1 MSLKLRSS
9 GLLISLVAFFL
20 SVPNAPGQASPVDGG
35 VSVGAA
41 PARGDF
47 SLSGS
52 VVNSVTGEPIAHALV
67 QLNLGPE
74 QAMLTESDGRFK
86 FDNLPQGQ
94 TMVVAR
100 KPGFL
105 SESEIS
111 PGQPPT
117 LVETGPDSPPVTV
130 KLIPEGIVLGRVDSK
145 GEPLEGLPVK
155 IIALAIAEGRKRW
168 DERGATVTDEDG
180 AYRIANLSP
189 GTYYIAAGPNLRRI
203 IFNSS
208 KLSQHGYAE
217 EFYPAATDLS
227 GAMPVEVSAGQQV
240 EADFSLK
247 PVPLYHISGVV
258 PWFEPGNGIALR
270 LVNETEVTWL
280 ETRFDLRTGEF
291 QATAPGGAYRLQ
303 AQSRGANNQMVMAE
317 LPLNLTSDL
326 SGIRLQLLPV
336 ASIPIHVKLEKLAPE
351 NRGDSRFVPRRT
363 DNSVP
368 LNARLIAAELSLSNR
383 EVGAIQIQWPRS
395 PPGLELQNA
404 EPGRYS
410 LDLGPNFPW
419 YVYSARSGEINLLT
433 SDLQVVAGV
442 QPEPIEVVLRDDAAT
457 LSVKVSSQGQPSRGF
472 VLVIPDGAPRLTKSM
487 SVSEGSEVLVSGL
500 APGECSV
507 LALDRAD
514 GIEYTNPE
522 VLSRYLSSAKHVVLQ
537 PNQKMELNLEL
548 TRVSE

>member
-1 MSLKLRSS
+1 MS
-9 GLLISLVAFFL
+9 
-20 SVPNAPGQASPVDGG
+20 
-35 VSVGAA
+35 VSAA
-41 PARGDF
+41 PPRGEF

-67 QLNLGPE
+67 EINMGSAY
-74 QAMLTESDGRFK
+74 AMLTESDGRFK

-94 TMVVAR
+94 TIVAVR

-105 SESEIS
+105 SEAEVS
-111 PGQPPT
+111 PGLPPN
-117 LVETGPDSPPVTV
+117 LVETGPDSRPVTV
-130 KLIPEGIVLGRVDSK
+130 KLVPEGIMLGRVDSK

-155 IIALAIAEGRKRW
+155 VIALAIKEGRKRW
-168 DERGATVTDEDG
+168 DERGAAVTDEDG
-180 AYRIANLSP
+180 AYRIANLTP
-189 GTYYIAAGPNLRRI
+189 GTYYIAVGSSLRRI

-227 GAMPVEVSAGQQV
+227 GAMPLEVAAGQQV

-247 PVPLYHISGVV
+247 PVPLYRISGVV
-258 PWFEPGNGIALR
+258 PWFEPGNGVDLR
-270 LVNETEVTWL
+270 VVNETEVTWL
-280 ETRFDLRTGEF
+280 ETRFDDRTGEF

-303 AQSRGANNQMVMAE
+303 AQSRSANNQMLMAE

-326 SGIRLQLLPV
+326 SGIRLQLLPL

-351 NRGDSRFVPRRT
+351 NHGVDRLVRRQS
-363 DNSVP
+363 DNFVP
-368 LNARLIAAELSLSNR
+368 LNARLIAAELSLTNR
-383 EVGAIQIQWPRS
+383 EVGAIPIQWPGS
-395 PPGLELQNA
+395 PPGLEFQNA
-404 EPGRYS
+404 EPGKYS

-419 YVYSARSGEINLLT
+419 YVYSARCGGTNLLT
-433 SDLQVVAGV
+433 SDLTIVSGV

-457 LSVKVSSQGQPSRGF
+457 LSVKVSSKGQPSGGI

-487 SVSEGSEVLVSGL
+487 FVSEGAEWEAGGL
-500 APGECSV
+500 APGEYSV
-507 LALDRAD
+507 LAVDRAD

-522 VLSRYLSSAKHVVLQ
+522 VLSRYLSNAKHVALQ
-537 PNQKMELNLEL
+537 PNQKTELNLDL